1 MWKISKEELPIDLT
15 EVLNNSLENKSF
27 FKNLIYSVLDS
38 IERKNK
44 IIYKKISFI
53 IFILTCMI
61 LKALLDIYKKKKV
74 LEKIHK
80 LKINDNVKIKYQ
92 NENNIYKAF
101 ILKGKTIKINFH
113 EIFILD
119 KEKRINIIK
128 K

>member
-1 MWKISKEELPIDLT
+1 
-15 EVLNNSLENKSF
+15 
-27 FKNLIYSVLDS
+27 
-38 IERKNK
+38 
-44 IIYKKISFI
+44 
-53 IFILTCMI
+53 MI